1 MTTGQGP
8 PCPPP
13 MKTCQHVRGVHP
25 SSGVASKRLA
35 SAASV
40 AVDELSS
47 KVMRRPY
54 SRLCRR
60 LRSRDSSLDG
70 AMGATNHHTLGRS
83 LGAERLLQGCPVGTG
98 QTACLARGLWTFLWQ
113 FKLRQVSECSQNLE
127 PSPPVRAPAASRAFG
142 GRPGGRAHVRGV
154 CRGSPPAQISR
165 RLGARARGPG
175 FSAEARRDCAWVARR
190 ARANSF
196 LARGRRGS
204 KHTLGRVPLTCR
216 DRGGAP
222 TNARRARILSSFAGR
237 GPNDRRPPTARL
249 DAVRRHVVRSSASW
263 RWRTLP
269 HPGNRARFSTAWAN
283 EAVPAGRSAPRRR
296 HSRP

>member
-1 MTTGQGP
+1 MPMLPPWFFATRRGP
-8 PCPPP
+8 IWP
-13 MKTCQHVRGVHP
+13 G
-25 SSGVASKRLA
+25 
-35 SAASV
+35 
-40 AVDELSS
+40 
-47 KVMRRPY
+47 
-54 SRLCRR
+54 
-60 LRSRDSSLDG
+60 
-70 AMGATNHHTLGRS
+70 
-83 LGAERLLQGCPVGTG
+83 
-98 QTACLARGLWTFLWQ
+98 
-113 FKLRQVSECSQNLE
+113 CSQNLE
-127 PSPPVRAPAASRAFG
+127 PSPPVRAHAASRAFG
-142 GRPGGRAHVRGV
+142 APPGRRAHDRGV
-154 CRGSPPAQISR
+154 CRGSPPARIYPSS
-165 RLGARARGPG
+165 RGPG

-204 KHTLGRVPLTCR
+204 MHTLGRVPLACR

-222 TNARRARILSSFAGR
+222 TSARRARILSSFAGR

-269 HPGNRARFSTAWAN
+269 HPGNRARFSTARAN